1 MILVGTS
8 HIDLQ
13 GPERLE
19 HLLEQIQPKIITV
32 EISANLSLDDVADQI
47 IEGRA
52 TQIQRLKATDMYESY
67 KRLLTEIYSIRAFD
81 ALVPIQYA
89 RANGVE
95 IYPVD
100 FPSQESKAKIFRNE
114 DKELLAILTSIYGHR
129 LPYDQYR
136 KAFIDWHER
145 MFYSPEVARD
155 LARLFNIRGTV
166 EDKPAEEREQFMAER
181 ILEKNPD
188 VHLGG
193 LAHVID
199 EPPIPFP
206 VTPLYLRLGDRVSQ
220 RIRLNEVSKLYTP
233 YGSITN

>member
-1 MILVGTS
+1 MILIGCS

-19 HLLEQIQPKIITV
+19 KLLGKIRPKIITV

-52 TQIQRLKATDMYESY
+52 TQIQRLKATNMRESY
-67 KRLLTEIYSIRAFD
+67 KLLLTEIYSIRAFD

-89 RANGVE
+89 RTNGVE

-100 FPSQESKAKIFRNE
+100 FPSLEPEAKIFGNE
-114 DKELLAILTSIYGHR
+114 DERLLAILTS
-129 LPYDQYR
+129 LPYSSLYDQFRNVY
-136 KAFIDWHER
+136 ISWHER

-155 LARLFNIRGTV
+155 LARLFNIRETV
-166 EDKPAEEREQFMAER
+166 EDKPAEEREQFMAEQ

-188 VHLGG
+188 MHLGG
-193 LAHVID
+193 SAHLID
-199 EPPIPFP
+199 EQPFPFP
-206 VTPLYLRLGDRVSQ
+206 VTPLYVRLGDRVSQ
-220 RIRLNEVSKLYTP
+220 RIRLNEALKL
-233 YGSITN
+233 